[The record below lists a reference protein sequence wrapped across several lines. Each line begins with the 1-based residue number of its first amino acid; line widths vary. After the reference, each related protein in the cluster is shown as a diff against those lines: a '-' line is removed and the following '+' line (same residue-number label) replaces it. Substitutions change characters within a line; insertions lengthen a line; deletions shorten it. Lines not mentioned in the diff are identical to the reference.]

1 MRIGIAVDSC
11 CDLPKDFIDEH
22 NIVVMPITLRI
33 GDLLV
38 EDRRDPIET
47 QAFYT
52 KHLDKKSWR
61 TLPSRFLIPSSRSR
75 SCFWRSDLD
84 YDYVFCLITSG
95 RSAIYD
101 HAMVGFTHHPDQV
114 SRCSPRRRGA
124 GAFWPGGIV
133 LARNM
138 FAVVRARAGGRGCP
152 AHPPGRHTERDR
164 SAPAPSGRNDA
175 HLHGAGRSVSHLQAR
190 LEERRQEHRLGVIHP
205 GLDARREADPALPSG
220 SDRPKM
226 DKVRGFET
234 GAERLFTKAADRIR
248 RGLEVPH
255 ICISY
260 GGPLSDVARLP
271 GYAELEKAA
280 SESNVAI
287 LLSPMSKTAVNV
299 GPGAVT
305 LAFAAPGQPCTE
317 ENENMTKLNLQHW
330 RC

>member
-52 KHLDKKSWR
+52 KHLDKKSEDFAESIPYSVQQIEK
-61 TLPSRFLIPSSRSR
+61 LFLEKLV
-75 SCFWRSDLD
+75 LD
-84 YDYVFCLITSG
+84 YDYVFCLTITSG

-101 HAMVGFTHHPDQV
+101 HAMQA
-114 SRCSPRRRGA
+114 SRTILTKYRDVRRDA
-124 GAFWPGGIV
+124 GVPERFGLAV
-133 LARNM
+133 LSSRNM
-138 FAVVRARAGGRGCP
+138 FAGQGVQAAEAVRLIRQGGTPSEIGSRLRHLVEMTHTYMVPADLFHIYKRASKKGDKSIGWGSYTLGSMLDVKP
-152 AHPPGRHTERDR
+152 I
-164 SAPAPSGRNDA
+164 
-175 HLHGAGRSVSHLQAR
+175 LHCHQDQTGPV
-190 LEERRQEHRLGVIHP
+190 
-205 GLDARREADPALPSG
+205 
-220 SDRPKM
+220 

-234 GAERLFTKAADRIR
+234 GVERLFTKAADRIR

-287 LLSPMSKTAVNV
+287 LLSPMSKTAAVNV

-305 LAFAAPGQPCTE
+305 LAFAAPGQP
-317 ENENMTKLNLQHW
+317 LH
-330 RC
+330 